1 MIYKQI
7 VSTNSLK
14 KCGEI
19 SVENLHVDDGA

>member
-14 KCGEI
+14 KCSEI
-19 SVENLHVDDGA
+19 SVENLHVDVGA